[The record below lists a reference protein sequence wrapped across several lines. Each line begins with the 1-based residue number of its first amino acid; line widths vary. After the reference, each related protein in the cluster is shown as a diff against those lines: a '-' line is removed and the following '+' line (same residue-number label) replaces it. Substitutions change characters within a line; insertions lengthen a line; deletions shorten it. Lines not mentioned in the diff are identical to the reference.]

1 MTEPMLEPIFDN
13 DCYKVLGIFS
23 ISPGSKFK
31 RNEIKEKTKL
41 NNVTLDK
48 ALIKLSNCNILGIDN
63 NYYYVNFESEN
74 AKKVIDMVIR
84 QYKGLKELPLNVFLL
99 IIDLVDCL
107 STVRKIEVYLFGSY
121 SKLIY
126 REKSDV
132 DIAVLL
138 PAENKRI
145 NFDKLALK
153 LEKIYGKRVEIHDFE
168 KGKFYDNKDDPLVSD
183 ILRNGVRLL

>member
-13 DCYKVLGIFS
+13 ACYKVLAIFS
-23 ISPGSKFK
+23 VSPGSRFK

-48 ALIKLSNCNILGIDN
+48 ALIKLNNCNILGIEN
-63 NYYYVNFESEN
+63 NYYRINFESEN
-74 AKKVIDMVIR
+74 AKKVIEMVIK
-84 QYKGLKELPLNVFLL
+84 QYVGLKELPINVFLL
-99 IIDLVDCL
+99 IIDLTESL
-107 STVRKIEVYLFGSY
+107 STIRKIEVYLFGSY

-138 PAENKRI
+138 PSDNVKFD
-145 NFDKLALK
+145 FDKLSQK
-153 LEKIYGKRVEIHDFE
+153 LEKIYGKRVEIHDFD
-168 KGKFYDNKDDPLVSD
+168 KVKFYDNKDDPLVSD

>member
-13 DCYKVLGIFS
+13 DCYKVLGMFS

-48 ALIKLSNCNILGIDN
+48 ALIKLTNCHILGLEN
-63 NYYYVNFESEN
+63 SYYYINFESEN
-74 AKKVIDMVIR
+74 AKKIMDIVIK
-84 QYKGLKELPLNVFLL
+84 QYKGLKELPLTVFLL
-99 IIDLVDCL
+99 IIDLTDSL
-107 STVRKIEVYLFGSY
+107 STIRKIEVYLFGSY
-121 SKLIY
+121 AKLIY

-138 PAENKRI
+138 PSENTR
-145 NFDKLALK
+145 FDFEKLAQK
-153 LEKIYGKRVEIHDFE
+153 LEKLYGKRVEIHDFD